1 MLQNSLLIMI
11 VNNNRL
17 SIAHWK
23 QPRNLSFSLEGVS
36 KAYHA
41 KVEKIIIATVAL
53 PNHLQHR
60 NNVNYTLR
68 GFVGS
73 KEKSKEIT
81 EGQMGTE
88 IYNNSLKNVNRFR
101 NSPYSNSALQTQ
113 EILWKNLMNE
123 GSTPWQLKY
132 IRRTRNE

>member
-53 PNHLQHR
+53 HNYLQHTD
-60 NNVNYTLR
+60 NANYTPR

-88 IYNNSLKNVNRFR
+88 IYNNSLKKINRFR
-101 NSPYSNSALQTQ
+101 NSPYSNPALQTQ